1 MSVYVLDHVEGKRLR
16 QSYDEWP
23 TSPPS
28 GKTLAKPKRA
38 KKKFQPER
46 LQDQKNFLII
56 IRLKTPAQTAPP

>member
-16 QSYDEWP
+16 PSYDEWP

-38 KKKFQPER
+38 KKNSSLSVYK
-46 LQDQKNFLII
+46 
-56 IRLKTPAQTAPP
+56 IRRISLSSYD